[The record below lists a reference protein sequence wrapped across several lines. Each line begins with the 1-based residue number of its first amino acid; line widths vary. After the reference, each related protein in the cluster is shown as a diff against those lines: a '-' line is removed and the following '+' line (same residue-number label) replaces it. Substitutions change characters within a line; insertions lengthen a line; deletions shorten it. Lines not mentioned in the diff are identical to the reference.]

1 MIPLTRNLTLFVA
14 PIMTFHENITGVQST
29 LANNHLFQI
38 QSPNEARPLP
48 KEQAR
53 IYHHV
58 TAQLLFLS
66 RVRHVIQTTIAF
78 LTIGVKQPDE
88 DD

>member
-1 MIPLTRNLTLFVA
+1 M
-14 PIMTFHENITGVQST
+14 QST